1 MRRIVS
7 VDAERDP
14 PSERERERERD
25 GRRDGPP
32 AVARLGR
39 EWEIKKSNVVGPG
52 PLPQQRG

>member
-14 PSERERERERD
+14 PRERERERD

-52 PLPQQRG
+52 PLPQLRG